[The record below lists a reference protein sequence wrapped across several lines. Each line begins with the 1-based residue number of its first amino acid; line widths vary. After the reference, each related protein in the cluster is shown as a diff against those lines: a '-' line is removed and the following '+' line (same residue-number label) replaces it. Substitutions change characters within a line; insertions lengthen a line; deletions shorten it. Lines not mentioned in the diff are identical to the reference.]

1 MILNRI
7 FTDREFGPI
16 MVRKNSRSR
25 SISIRVRA
33 SEGRTGCRISVT
45 VPYSRT
51 LQDGIDYLNTR
62 RDWVREALKKQEKVN
77 ASAQIHD
84 GFVMRTLLSQ
94 IVFRPS
100 GEVSPVLPSDA
111 APAGKLSFRIRTS
124 VIDNPQ
130 DSGRLWLSLD
140 NPTHIRI
147 VEVPAGFQ
155 LPTLAQVNDGVIPS
169 CAASVVKPS
178 SVSGYSTLVGLL
190 NPNFSV
196 VKPSSVSGEVSG
208 FFGHASDVQGQGF
221 CDKATGP
228 VSPSAHSG
236 SGFSAPNVIPQ
247 KALRD
252 VLVELL
258 REEAKILLP
267 QKLSYFSDQYG
278 FHFHKVTIKHNSSNW
293 GSCSRAGNINLNLN
307 LIRLPEPLCDYVLLH
322 ELCHLK
328 EPNHGPRFHAL
339 LERLCLSNIRHLI
352 DLGSPDAMKYRA
364 WIDNIDASDSSAA
377 STSSSSFRLFKP
389 SSSRPSMTPL
399 NEVLSREISK
409 WRLL

>member
-1 MILNRI
+1 
-7 FTDREFGPI
+7 

-45 VPYSRT
+45 IPYSRT

-111 APAGKLSFRIRTS
+111 APARRLSFKVRTS

-140 NPTHIRI
+140 KPTHIRI
-147 VEVPAGFQ
+147 IEVPAGFQ
-155 LPTLAQVNDGVIPS
+155 LPPLAQVNDGVIPS

-178 SVSGYSTLVGLL
+178 SVSGD
-190 NPNFSV
+190 
-196 VKPSSVSGEVSG
+196 VSG
-208 FFGHASDVQGQGF
+208 FFGHASDVQGQVF
-221 CDKATGP
+221 CDKAHGT
-228 VSPSAHSG
+228 VSPSSHSG
-236 SGFSAPNVIPQ
+236 SGFSAPNVVSQ

-252 VLVELL
+252 VLVEVL

-293 GSCSRAGNINLNLN
+293 GSCSHAGNINLNLN

-328 EPNHGPRFHAL
+328 EQNHGPHFHAL

-364 WIDNIDASDSSAA
+364 WIDNFDDSDSSAV
-377 STSSSSFRLFKP
+377 STSSSFFRLFKP

>member
-1 MILNRI
+1 
-7 FTDREFGPI
+7 

-62 RDWVREALKKQEKVN
+62 RDWVREALRKQEKVN

-100 GEVSPVLPSDA
+100 GEVSPVLPLDVASA
-111 APAGKLSFRIRTS
+111 RRLSFKVRTS

-140 NPTHIRI
+140 KPTHIRI
-147 VEVPAGFQ
+147 IEVPAGF
-155 LPTLAQVNDGVIPS
+155 S
-169 CAASVVKPS
+169 ASYV
-178 SVSGYSTLVGLL
+178 
-190 NPNFSV
+190 
-196 VKPSSVSGEVSG
+196 
-208 FFGHASDVQGQGF
+208 AS
-221 CDKATGP
+221 
-228 VSPSAHSG
+228 
-236 SGFSAPNVIPQ
+236 Q

-252 VLVELL
+252 VLVEVL

-364 WIDNIDASDSSAA
+364 WIDNLDASDSSAA
-377 STSSSSFRLFKP
+377 STSSSFFRLFKP
-389 SSSRPSMTPL
+389 SSSRPTMTPL

>member
-1 MILNRI
+1 
-7 FTDREFGPI
+7 
-16 MVRKNSRSR
+16 
-25 SISIRVRA
+25 
-33 SEGRTGCRISVT
+33 
-45 VPYSRT
+45 
-51 LQDGIDYLNTR
+51 
-62 RDWVREALKKQEKVN
+62 
-77 ASAQIHD
+77 
-84 GFVMRTLLSQ
+84 MRTLLSQ

-100 GEVSPVLPSDA
+100 GEVPPVLPSDA
-111 APAGKLSFRIRTS
+111 ALARRLSFKVRTS

-147 VEVPAGFQ
+147 IEVPAGFR
-155 LPTLAQVNDGVIPS
+155 LPPSAQANANVD
-169 CAASVVKPS
+169 PS
-178 SVSGYSTLVGLL
+178 S
-190 NPNFSV
+190 
-196 VKPSSVSGEVSG
+196 
-208 FFGHASDVQGQGF
+208 
-221 CDKATGP
+221 
-228 VSPSAHSG
+228 
-236 SGFSAPNVIPQ
+236 VIPQ

-252 VLVELL
+252 VLVEVL

-267 QKLSYFSDQYG
+267 QKLAYFAEQYG
-278 FHFHKVTIKHNSSNW
+278 FKFGKVTVKHNSSNW

-364 WIDNIDASDSSAA
+364 WIDNLDASDSSAA
-377 STSSSSFRLFKP
+377 STSPSFFRLFKP
-389 SSSRPSMTPL
+389 SSSRPTMTPL

>member
-1 MILNRI
+1 
-7 FTDREFGPI
+7 

-62 RDWVREALKKQEKVN
+62 RDWVREALRKQEKVN

-94 IVFRPS
+94 IVFHPS
-100 GEVSPVLPSDA
+100 GEVSPVLPSA
-111 APAGKLSFRIRTS
+111 ASAGKLSFRIRTS

-140 NPTHIRI
+140 KPTHIRI
-147 VEVPAGFQ
+147 IEVPAGFQ
-155 LPTLAQVNDGVIPS
+155 LPPLAQVNDGVIPS

-178 SVSGYSTLVGLL
+178 SVSGD
-190 NPNFSV
+190 
-196 VKPSSVSGEVSG
+196 VSG
-208 FFGHASDVQGQGF
+208 FFGHASDVQGQAF
-221 CDKATGP
+221 CDKTTGP
-228 VSPSAHSG
+228 VSPSSHSG
-236 SGFSAPNVIPQ
+236 SGFPVPNVVFQ

-252 VLVELL
+252 VLVEVL

-364 WIDNIDASDSSAA
+364 WIDNLDASDSSAT
-377 STSSSSFRLFKP
+377 STSSSFFRLFKP

>member
-7 FTDREFGPI
+7 FTDSEFGPI

-111 APAGKLSFRIRTS
+111 APARRLSFKVRTS

-140 NPTHIRI
+140 KPTHIRI
-147 VEVPAGFQ
+147 IEVPA
-155 LPTLAQVNDGVIPS
+155 
-169 CAASVVKPS
+169 
-178 SVSGYSTLVGLL
+178 
-190 NPNFSV
+190 
-196 VKPSSVSGEVSG
+196 
-208 FFGHASDVQGQGF
+208 
-221 CDKATGP
+221 
-228 VSPSAHSG
+228 
-236 SGFSAPNVIPQ
+236 GFSAPNVISQ
-247 KALRD
+247 KSLRD
-252 VLVELL
+252 VLVEVL

-307 LIRLPEPLCDYVLLH
+307 LIRLTEPLCDYVLLH

-364 WIDNIDASDSSAA
+364 WIDNLDASDSSAA
-377 STSSSSFRLFKP
+377 STSSSFFRLFKP

-399 NEVLSREISK
+399 NEVISREISK

>member
-94 IVFRPS
+94 IVFHPS
-100 GEVSPVLPSDA
+100 EEVSPVLPSA
-111 APAGKLSFRIRTS
+111 ASAGKLSFRIRTS

-147 VEVPAGFQ
+147 IEVPAGFQ

-178 SVSGYSTLVGLL
+178 SVSGD
-190 NPNFSV
+190 
-196 VKPSSVSGEVSG
+196 VSG
-208 FFGHASDVQGQGF
+208 FFGHASDVQGQAF

-236 SGFSAPNVIPQ
+236 SGFSAPNVVSQ

-252 VLVELL
+252 VLVEVL

-364 WIDNIDASDSSAA
+364 WIDNLDASDSSAA

-389 SSSRPSMTPL
+389 SASRPSMTPL

>member
-1 MILNRI
+1 M
-7 FTDREFGPI
+7 EFGPI

-62 RDWVREALKKQEKVN
+62 RDWVREALRKQEKVN
-77 ASAQIHD
+77 AGAQIHD

-100 GEVSPVLPSDA
+100 GEVSPVLHSDA
-111 APAGKLSFRIRTS
+111 ASARRLSFKVRTS

-147 VEVPAGFQ
+147 IEVPAGF
-155 LPTLAQVNDGVIPS
+155 
-169 CAASVVKPS
+169 
-178 SVSGYSTLVGLL
+178 
-190 NPNFSV
+190 
-196 VKPSSVSGEVSG
+196 
-208 FFGHASDVQGQGF
+208 
-221 CDKATGP
+221 
-228 VSPSAHSG
+228 
-236 SGFSAPNVIPQ
+236 SAPNFVSQ

-252 VLVELL
+252 VLVEVL

-278 FHFHKVTIKHNSSNW
+278 FHFHKVAIKHNSSNW
-293 GSCSRAGNINLNLN
+293 GSCSHAGNINLNLN

-364 WIDNIDASDSSAA
+364 WIDNLDASDSSAT
-377 STSSSSFRLFKP
+377 STSSSFFRLFKP

>member
-1 MILNRI
+1 MLQSDLAMILNRI

-111 APAGKLSFRIRTS
+111 APARRLSFKVRTS

-140 NPTHIRI
+140 KPTHIRI
-147 VEVPAGFQ
+147 IEVPA
-155 LPTLAQVNDGVIPS
+155 
-169 CAASVVKPS
+169 
-178 SVSGYSTLVGLL
+178 
-190 NPNFSV
+190 
-196 VKPSSVSGEVSG
+196 
-208 FFGHASDVQGQGF
+208 
-221 CDKATGP
+221 
-228 VSPSAHSG
+228 
-236 SGFSAPNVIPQ
+236 GFSAPNVVSQ

-252 VLVELL
+252 VLVEVL

-352 DLGSPDAMKYRA
+352 DLGSPDAMEYRA
-364 WIDNIDASDSSAA
+364 WIDNLDASDSSAA
-377 STSSSSFRLFKP
+377 STSSSFFRLFKP

-409 WRLL
+409 WHLL

>member
-1 MILNRI
+1 
-7 FTDREFGPI
+7 

-77 ASAQIHD
+77 AGAQIHD

-111 APAGKLSFRIRTS
+111 APARRLSFKVRTS

-147 VEVPAGFQ
+147 IEVPAGFR
-155 LPTLAQVNDGVIPS
+155 LPPSAKVN
-169 CAASVVKPS
+169 ASVDPS
-178 SVSGYSTLVGLL
+178 S
-190 NPNFSV
+190 
-196 VKPSSVSGEVSG
+196 
-208 FFGHASDVQGQGF
+208 A
-221 CDKATGP
+221 
-228 VSPSAHSG
+228 
-236 SGFSAPNVIPQ
+236 IPQ

-252 VLVELL
+252 VLTEVL

-267 QKLSYFSDQYG
+267 QKLSYFAGQYG
-278 FHFHKVTIKHNSSNW
+278 FKFRKVTIKHNSSNW

-328 EPNHGPRFHAL
+328 EPNHGPHFHAL

-364 WIDNIDASDSSAA
+364 WIDNLDASGSSAT
-377 STSSSSFRLFKP
+377 SISSSFFRLFKP

>member
-77 ASAQIHD
+77 AGAQIHD

-100 GEVSPVLPSDA
+100 GEVSPILPSDA
-111 APAGKLSFRIRTS
+111 ASAGKLSFGIRTS

-140 NPTHIRI
+140 KPTHIRI
-147 VEVPAGFQ
+147 IEVPAGF
-155 LPTLAQVNDGVIPS
+155 
-169 CAASVVKPS
+169 
-178 SVSGYSTLVGLL
+178 
-190 NPNFSV
+190 
-196 VKPSSVSGEVSG
+196 
-208 FFGHASDVQGQGF
+208 
-221 CDKATGP
+221 
-228 VSPSAHSG
+228 
-236 SGFSAPNVIPQ
+236 SAPNAASQ

-252 VLVELL
+252 VLVEVL

-267 QKLSYFSDQYG
+267 QKLLYFSDQYG

-364 WIDNIDASDSSAA
+364 WIDNLDASDSSAA
-377 STSSSSFRLFKP
+377 STSSSFFRLFKP

>member
-1 MILNRI
+1 
-7 FTDREFGPI
+7 

-62 RDWVREALKKQEKVN
+62 RDWVRDALRKQEKVN
-77 ASAQIHD
+77 AGAQIHD

-100 GEVSPVLPSDA
+100 GEVPPVLPSA
-111 APAGKLSFRIRTS
+111 ASAGKLSFRIRTS

-140 NPTHIRI
+140 KPTHIRI
-147 VEVPAGFQ
+147 IEVPAGF
-155 LPTLAQVNDGVIPS
+155 P
-169 CAASVVKPS
+169 
-178 SVSGYSTLVGLL
+178 
-190 NPNFSV
+190 
-196 VKPSSVSGEVSG
+196 E
-208 FFGHASDVQGQGF
+208 
-221 CDKATGP
+221 
-228 VSPSAHSG
+228 
-236 SGFSAPNVIPQ
+236 PNVVSQ

-252 VLVELL
+252 VLVEVL

-364 WIDNIDASDSSAA
+364 WIDNLNASDSSAA
-377 STSSSSFRLFKP
+377 STSSSFFRLFKP

>member
-1 MILNRI
+1 M
-7 FTDREFGPI
+7 EFGPI

-94 IVFRPS
+94 IVFHPS
-100 GEVSPVLPSDA
+100 GEVSPVLPSA
-111 APAGKLSFRIRTS
+111 ASAGKLSFRIRTS

-140 NPTHIRI
+140 KPTHIRI
-147 VEVPAGFQ
+147 IEVHAGFQ
-155 LPTLAQVNDGVIPS
+155 LPPSAQVNDGVIPS

-178 SVSGYSTLVGLL
+178 SVSGD
-190 NPNFSV
+190 
-196 VKPSSVSGEVSG
+196 VSG
-208 FFGHASDVQGQGF
+208 FFGHASDVQGQAF

-364 WIDNIDASDSSAA
+364 WIDNLDASDSSAA
-377 STSSSSFRLFKP
+377 SPSSSFFRLFKP

>member
-1 MILNRI
+1 MALNRI

-25 SISIRVRA
+25 SIRIRVRA

-51 LQDGIDYLNTR
+51 MQDGIDYLNTR

-77 ASAQIHD
+77 AGAQIHD

-111 APAGKLSFRIRTS
+111 APARRLSFKVRTS

-140 NPTHIRI
+140 KPTHIRI
-147 VEVPAGFQ
+147 IEAPAGFL
-155 LPTLAQVNDGVIPS
+155 LPPSAKVN
-169 CAASVVKPS
+169 ASVDPS
-178 SVSGYSTLVGLL
+178 S
-190 NPNFSV
+190 
-196 VKPSSVSGEVSG
+196 
-208 FFGHASDVQGQGF
+208 A
-221 CDKATGP
+221 
-228 VSPSAHSG
+228 
-236 SGFSAPNVIPQ
+236 IPQ

-252 VLVELL
+252 VLAEVL

-267 QKLSYFSDQYG
+267 QKLSYFAGQYG
-278 FHFHKVTIKHNSSNW
+278 FKFRKVTIKHNSSNW

-328 EPNHGPRFHAL
+328 EPNHGPHFHAL

-364 WIDNIDASDSSAA
+364 WIDNLDASGSSAT
-377 STSSSSFRLFKP
+377 SISSSFFRLFKP
-389 SSSRPSMTPL
+389 SSSRPAMTPL
-399 NEVLSREISK
+399 NEVFSREISK

>member
-1 MILNRI
+1 MILNRV

-62 RDWVREALKKQEKVN
+62 RDWVREALRKQEKVN

-100 GEVSPVLPSDA
+100 GEIPPVLPSDA

-140 NPTHIRI
+140 KPTHIRI
-147 VEVPAGFQ
+147 IEVPA
-155 LPTLAQVNDGVIPS
+155 
-169 CAASVVKPS
+169 
-178 SVSGYSTLVGLL
+178 
-190 NPNFSV
+190 
-196 VKPSSVSGEVSG
+196 
-208 FFGHASDVQGQGF
+208 
-221 CDKATGP
+221 
-228 VSPSAHSG
+228 
-236 SGFSAPNVIPQ
+236 GFSAPNVVSQ

-252 VLVELL
+252 VLVEVL

-364 WIDNIDASDSSAA
+364 WIDNLDASDSS
-377 STSSSSFRLFKP
+377 SSSSLSAAITNLFKS
-389 SSSRPSMTPL
+389 SSSRPTMTPL

>member
-1 MILNRI
+1 
-7 FTDREFGPI
+7 

-62 RDWVREALKKQEKVN
+62 RDWVREALRKQEKVN

-100 GEVSPVLPSDA
+100 GEIPPVLPSDA
-111 APAGKLSFRIRTS
+111 APARRLSFKVRTS

-147 VEVPAGFQ
+147 IEVPA
-155 LPTLAQVNDGVIPS
+155 
-169 CAASVVKPS
+169 
-178 SVSGYSTLVGLL
+178 
-190 NPNFSV
+190 
-196 VKPSSVSGEVSG
+196 
-208 FFGHASDVQGQGF
+208 
-221 CDKATGP
+221 
-228 VSPSAHSG
+228 
-236 SGFSAPNVIPQ
+236 GFSAPNVVSQ

-252 VLVELL
+252 VLVEVL

-364 WIDNIDASDSSAA
+364 WIDNFDDSDSSAV
-377 STSSSSFRLFKP
+377 STSSSFFRLFKP

>member
-1 MILNRI
+1 MPQSDLPMILNRI
-7 FTDREFGPI
+7 FTDKEFGPI

-62 RDWVREALKKQEKVN
+62 RDWVREALRKQEKVN

-100 GEVSPVLPSDA
+100 SQVRPVLLSA
-111 APAGKLSFRIRTS
+111 TAPAGKLSFRIRTS

-140 NPTHIRI
+140 KPTHIRI
-147 VEVPAGFQ
+147 VEAPAGFR
-155 LPTLAQVNDGVIPS
+155 LPPSAQVNANVDPS
-169 CAASVVKPS
+169 FASGSVDVAGISGSCNASGSVVPS
-178 SVSGYSTLVGLL
+178 SGT
-190 NPNFSV
+190 
-196 VKPSSVSGEVSG
+196 
-208 FFGHASDVQGQGF
+208 
-221 CDKATGP
+221 
-228 VSPSAHSG
+228 SP
-236 SGFSAPNVIPQ
+236 VIPQ
-247 KALRD
+247 KPLRD
-252 VLVELL
+252 VLAEVL

-267 QKLSYFSDQYG
+267 QKLSYFAGQYG
-278 FHFHKVTIKHNSSNW
+278 FKFRKVTIKHNSSNW

-328 EPNHGPRFHAL
+328 EPNHGPHFHAL

-352 DLGSPDAMKYRA
+352 DLGSPDAMKYHA
-364 WIDNIDASDSSAA
+364 WLENADAKGSSSASLSA
-377 STSSSSFRLFKP
+377 TLTNLFKSP
-389 SSSRPSMTPL
+389 SRPSMPPL
-399 NEVLSREISK
+399 NEVLSREVSK

>member
-1 MILNRI
+1 MPQSDFPMVLNRI
-7 FTDREFGPI
+7 FTDKEFGPI

-77 ASAQIHD
+77 SGAQIHD

-100 GEVSPVLPSDA
+100 GQVSPILTSGP

-140 NPTHIRI
+140 KPTHIRI
-147 VEVPAGFQ
+147 IEAPAGFR
-155 LPTLAQVNDGVIPS
+155 LPPSAQVNANVN
-169 CAASVVKPS
+169 PS
-178 SVSGYSTLVGLL
+178 S
-190 NPNFSV
+190 
-196 VKPSSVSGEVSG
+196 
-208 FFGHASDVQGQGF
+208 A
-221 CDKATGP
+221 
-228 VSPSAHSG
+228 SG
-236 SGFSAPNVIPQ
+236 SGDVAGISGSCNASGSVVPSSGTSPVIPQ

-252 VLVELL
+252 VLAEVL

-267 QKLSYFSDQYG
+267 QKLSYFAEQYG
-278 FHFHKVTIKHNSSNW
+278 FKFRKVTIKHNSSNW

-328 EPNHGPRFHAL
+328 EPNHGPHFHAL

-352 DLGSPDAMKYRA
+352 DLGSPDAMKYHA
-364 WIDNIDASDSSAA
+364 WLENADAMASSSASLSA
-377 STSSSSFRLFKP
+377 TLTNLFKSP
-389 SSSRPSMTPL
+389 SRPSMPPL
-399 NEVLSREISK
+399 NEVLSREVSK

>member
-1 MILNRI
+1 
-7 FTDREFGPI
+7 

-100 GEVSPVLPSDA
+100 GEVLPVLPSDA
-111 APAGKLSFRIRTS
+111 APARRLSFKVRTS

-140 NPTHIRI
+140 KPTHIRI
-147 VEVPAGFQ
+147 IEVPAGFQ
-155 LPTLAQVNDGVIPS
+155 LPPLAQVNDGVIPS

-178 SVSGYSTLVGLL
+178 SVSGD
-190 NPNFSV
+190 
-196 VKPSSVSGEVSG
+196 VSG
-208 FFGHASDVQGQGF
+208 FFGHASDVQGQAF

-236 SGFSAPNVIPQ
+236 SGFSAPNVVSQ

-252 VLVELL
+252 VLVEVL

-267 QKLSYFSDQYG
+267 QKLLYFSDQYG

-328 EPNHGPRFHAL
+328 EPNHGPHFHAL

-364 WIDNIDASDSSAA
+364 WIDNLDASDSSAA
-377 STSSSSFRLFKP
+377 STSSSFFRLFKP

>member
-1 MILNRI
+1 
-7 FTDREFGPI
+7 

-62 RDWVREALKKQEKVN
+62 RDWVREALRKQEKVN

-147 VEVPAGFQ
+147 IEVPAGFQ
-155 LPTLAQVNDGVIPS
+155 LPPLAQVNDGVIPS
-169 CAASVVKPS
+169 CAASK
-178 SVSGYSTLVGLL
+178 
-190 NPNFSV
+190 

-208 FFGHASDVQGQGF
+208 SFGHASDGQGQGF
-221 CDKATGP
+221 CDKAPGP

-236 SGFSAPNVIPQ
+236 SGFSAPNVVSQ
-247 KALRD
+247 KALKD

-364 WIDNIDASDSSAA
+364 WIDNLDASDSSAA
-377 STSSSSFRLFKP
+377 SPSSSFFRLFKP
-389 SSSRPSMTPL
+389 SASRPSMTPL

>member
-1 MILNRI
+1 
-7 FTDREFGPI
+7 

-45 VPYSRT
+45 VPYSST

-62 RDWVREALKKQEKVN
+62 RDWVREALRKQEKVN

-100 GEVSPVLPSDA
+100 GEVPPVLPSDA
-111 APAGKLSFRIRTS
+111 APARRLSFKVRTS

-147 VEVPAGFQ
+147 IEVP
-155 LPTLAQVNDGVIPS
+155 V
-169 CAASVVKPS
+169 
-178 SVSGYSTLVGLL
+178 
-190 NPNFSV
+190 
-196 VKPSSVSGEVSG
+196 
-208 FFGHASDVQGQGF
+208 
-221 CDKATGP
+221 
-228 VSPSAHSG
+228 
-236 SGFSAPNVIPQ
+236 GFSASNVASQ

-252 VLVELL
+252 VLVEVL

-364 WIDNIDASDSSAA
+364 WIDNLDASDSSAT
-377 STSSSSFRLFKP
+377 STSSSFFRLFKP

>member
-1 MILNRI
+1 MAMILNRI

-25 SISIRVRA
+25 SICIRVRA
-33 SEGRTGCRISVT
+33 SEGRTGCHISVT

-51 LQDGIDYLNTR
+51 MQDGIDYLNTR
-62 RDWVREALKKQEKVN
+62 RDWVREALRKQEKVN

-111 APAGKLSFRIRTS
+111 APARRLSFKVRTS

-140 NPTHIRI
+140 KPTHIRI
-147 VEVPAGFQ
+147 IEAPAGFL
-155 LPTLAQVNDGVIPS
+155 LPPSAKVN
-169 CAASVVKPS
+169 ASVDPS
-178 SVSGYSTLVGLL
+178 S
-190 NPNFSV
+190 
-196 VKPSSVSGEVSG
+196 
-208 FFGHASDVQGQGF
+208 A
-221 CDKATGP
+221 
-228 VSPSAHSG
+228 
-236 SGFSAPNVIPQ
+236 IPQ

-252 VLVELL
+252 VLAEVL

-267 QKLSYFSDQYG
+267 QKLSYFAGQYG
-278 FHFHKVTIKHNSSNW
+278 FKFRKVTIKHNSSNW

-328 EPNHGPRFHAL
+328 EPNHGPHFHAL

-364 WIDNIDASDSSAA
+364 WIDNLDASDSSAA
-377 STSSSSFRLFKP
+377 STSSSFFRLFKP

>member
-1 MILNRI
+1 
-7 FTDREFGPI
+7 
-16 MVRKNSRSR
+16 
-25 SISIRVRA
+25 
-33 SEGRTGCRISVT
+33 
-45 VPYSRT
+45 
-51 LQDGIDYLNTR
+51 
-62 RDWVREALKKQEKVN
+62 
-77 ASAQIHD
+77 
-84 GFVMRTLLSQ
+84 MRTLLSQ

-140 NPTHIRI
+140 KPTHIRI
-147 VEVPAGFQ
+147 IEVPAGF
-155 LPTLAQVNDGVIPS
+155 
-169 CAASVVKPS
+169 SV
-178 SVSGYSTLVGLL
+178 
-190 NPNFSV
+190 
-196 VKPSSVSGEVSG
+196 
-208 FFGHASDVQGQGF
+208 
-221 CDKATGP
+221 
-228 VSPSAHSG
+228 
-236 SGFSAPNVIPQ
+236 PNVISQ

-252 VLVELL
+252 VLVEVL

-364 WIDNIDASDSSAA
+364 WIDNLDASDSSVS
-377 STSSSSFRLFKP
+377 STSSSFFLLFKP

>member
-94 IVFRPS
+94 IVFRSS

-140 NPTHIRI
+140 KPTHIRI
-147 VEVPAGFQ
+147 IEAPAGF
-155 LPTLAQVNDGVIPS
+155 S
-169 CAASVVKPS
+169 
-178 SVSGYSTLVGLL
+178 
-190 NPNFSV
+190 
-196 VKPSSVSGEVSG
+196 E
-208 FFGHASDVQGQGF
+208 
-221 CDKATGP
+221 
-228 VSPSAHSG
+228 
-236 SGFSAPNVIPQ
+236 PNVVSQ

-252 VLVELL
+252 VLVEVL

-307 LIRLPEPLCDYVLLH
+307 LIRLPEPLCDYVILH

-364 WIDNIDASDSSAA
+364 WIDNLNASDSSAT
-377 STSSSSFRLFKP
+377 SPSSSFFRLFKP

>member
-62 RDWVREALKKQEKVN
+62 RDWVREALRKQEKVN

-147 VEVPAGFQ
+147 IEVPAGFQ
-155 LPTLAQVNDGVIPS
+155 LPPSAQVNDGVIPS

-178 SVSGYSTLVGLL
+178 SVSGD
-190 NPNFSV
+190 
-196 VKPSSVSGEVSG
+196 VSGY
-208 FFGHASDVQGQGF
+208 FGHASDVQGQGF
-221 CDKATGP
+221 CDKATGT
-228 VSPSAHSG
+228 VCPSVHSG
-236 SGFSAPNVIPQ
+236 SGFPVPNVVSQ

-252 VLVELL
+252 VLVEVL

-364 WIDNIDASDSSAA
+364 WIDNLDASDSSAA
-377 STSSSSFRLFKP
+377 STSSSFFRLFKP
-389 SSSRPSMTPL
+389 SASRPSMTPL

>member
-1 MILNRI
+1 
-7 FTDREFGPI
+7 

-62 RDWVREALKKQEKVN
+62 RDWVREALRKQEKVN

-100 GEVSPVLPSDA
+100 GEVSPVLPSA
-111 APAGKLSFRIRTS
+111 ASAGKLSFRIRTS

-140 NPTHIRI
+140 KPTHIRI
-147 VEVPAGFQ
+147 VEVPAGF
-155 LPTLAQVNDGVIPS
+155 
-169 CAASVVKPS
+169 
-178 SVSGYSTLVGLL
+178 
-190 NPNFSV
+190 
-196 VKPSSVSGEVSG
+196 
-208 FFGHASDVQGQGF
+208 
-221 CDKATGP
+221 
-228 VSPSAHSG
+228 
-236 SGFSAPNVIPQ
+236 SAPNVVSQ

-252 VLVELL
+252 VLVEVL

-364 WIDNIDASDSSAA
+364 WIDNLDASG
-377 STSSSSFRLFKP
+377 SSSSSSLSAAITNLFKS
-389 SSSRPSMTPL
+389 SSSRPTMTPL

>member
-62 RDWVREALKKQEKVN
+62 RDWVREALRKQEKVN
-77 ASAQIHD
+77 AGAQIHD

-111 APAGKLSFRIRTS
+111 AQAGKLSFRIRTS

-140 NPTHIRI
+140 KPTHIRI
-147 VEVPAGFQ
+147 IEVPAGFQ
-155 LPTLAQVNDGVIPS
+155 LPPLAQVNDGVIPS

-178 SVSGYSTLVGLL
+178 SVSGD
-190 NPNFSV
+190 
-196 VKPSSVSGEVSG
+196 VSG
-208 FFGHASDVQGQGF
+208 FFGHVSDVQGQAS

-252 VLVELL
+252 VLVEVL

-267 QKLSYFSDQYG
+267 QKLSYFAGQYG
-278 FHFHKVTIKHNSSNW
+278 FKFHKVTIKHNSSNW

-364 WIDNIDASDSSAA
+364 WIDNLDASDSSAA
-377 STSSSSFRLFKP
+377 SPSSSFFRLFKP

>member
-1 MILNRI
+1 
-7 FTDREFGPI
+7 

-140 NPTHIRI
+140 KPTHIRI
-147 VEVPAGFQ
+147 IEVPAGF
-155 LPTLAQVNDGVIPS
+155 S
-169 CAASVVKPS
+169 ASYV
-178 SVSGYSTLVGLL
+178 
-190 NPNFSV
+190 
-196 VKPSSVSGEVSG
+196 
-208 FFGHASDVQGQGF
+208 AS
-221 CDKATGP
+221 
-228 VSPSAHSG
+228 
-236 SGFSAPNVIPQ
+236 Q

-252 VLVELL
+252 VLVEVL

-328 EPNHGPRFHAL
+328 EPNHGPLFHAL

-364 WIDNIDASDSSAA
+364 WIDNLDASDSSAT
-377 STSSSSFRLFKP
+377 STSSSFFRLFKS
-389 SSSRPSMTPL
+389 SSSRPTMTPL

>member
-1 MILNRI
+1 
-7 FTDREFGPI
+7 

-111 APAGKLSFRIRTS
+111 APARRLSFKVRTS

-140 NPTHIRI
+140 KPTHIRI
-147 VEVPAGFQ
+147 IEVPA
-155 LPTLAQVNDGVIPS
+155 
-169 CAASVVKPS
+169 
-178 SVSGYSTLVGLL
+178 
-190 NPNFSV
+190 
-196 VKPSSVSGEVSG
+196 
-208 FFGHASDVQGQGF
+208 
-221 CDKATGP
+221 
-228 VSPSAHSG
+228 
-236 SGFSAPNVIPQ
+236 GFSAPNVVSQ

-252 VLVELL
+252 VLVEVL

-352 DLGSPDAMKYRA
+352 DLGSPDAMKYRT
-364 WIDNIDASDSSAA
+364 WIDNLDASDSSA
-377 STSSSSFRLFKP
+377 TSSSPSFFRLFKP
-389 SSSRPSMTPL
+389 SSSHPSMTPL

>member
-1 MILNRI
+1 
-7 FTDREFGPI
+7 

-62 RDWVREALKKQEKVN
+62 RDWVREALRKQEKVN

-100 GEVSPVLPSDA
+100 GEVPPVLPSDA
-111 APAGKLSFRIRTS
+111 APARRLSFKVRTS

-140 NPTHIRI
+140 KPTHIRI
-147 VEVPAGFQ
+147 IEVPAGF
-155 LPTLAQVNDGVIPS
+155 
-169 CAASVVKPS
+169 SV
-178 SVSGYSTLVGLL
+178 
-190 NPNFSV
+190 
-196 VKPSSVSGEVSG
+196 
-208 FFGHASDVQGQGF
+208 
-221 CDKATGP
+221 
-228 VSPSAHSG
+228 
-236 SGFSAPNVIPQ
+236 PNVVSQ

-252 VLVELL
+252 VLVEVL

-364 WIDNIDASDSSAA
+364 WIDNLDASDSSAA
-377 STSSSSFRLFKP
+377 STSPSFFRLFKP
-389 SSSRPSMTPL
+389 SSFRPSMTPL

-409 WRLL
+409 WCLL

>member
-147 VEVPAGFQ
+147 IEVPAGFQ
-155 LPTLAQVNDGVIPS
+155 LPPSAQVNDGVIPS

-178 SVSGYSTLVGLL
+178 SVSGDI
-190 NPNFSV
+190 
-196 VKPSSVSGEVSG
+196 SG

-221 CDKATGP
+221 CDKTTGP

-236 SGFSAPNVIPQ
+236 SGFSAPNVVSQ

-364 WIDNIDASDSSAA
+364 WIDNLVASDSSAA
-377 STSSSSFRLFKP
+377 SASSSFFRLFKP
-389 SSSRPSMTPL
+389 SASRPSMTPL

>member
-1 MILNRI
+1 MPQSDLTMVLNRI
-7 FTDREFGPI
+7 FTDKEFGPI

-62 RDWVREALKKQEKVN
+62 RDWVREALRKQEKVN
-77 ASAQIHD
+77 AGAQIHD

-100 GEVSPVLPSDA
+100 GEVSPVLPSA

-147 VEVPAGFQ
+147 IEAPA
-155 LPTLAQVNDGVIPS
+155 
-169 CAASVVKPS
+169 
-178 SVSGYSTLVGLL
+178 
-190 NPNFSV
+190 
-196 VKPSSVSGEVSG
+196 
-208 FFGHASDVQGQGF
+208 
-221 CDKATGP
+221 
-228 VSPSAHSG
+228 
-236 SGFSAPNVIPQ
+236 GFSAPNVASQ

-252 VLVELL
+252 VLVEVL

-307 LIRLPEPLCDYVLLH
+307 LIRLTEPLCDYVLLH

-364 WIDNIDASDSSAA
+364 WIDNLDASDSSAA
-377 STSSSSFRLFKP
+377 STSSSFFRLFKP

>member
-1 MILNRI
+1 MPQSDFPMVLNRI
-7 FTDREFGPI
+7 FTDKEFGPI

-33 SEGRTGCRISVT
+33 SEGRTGCRISIT

-77 ASAQIHD
+77 AGAQIHD

-140 NPTHIRI
+140 KPTHIRI
-147 VEVPAGFQ
+147 IEAPA
-155 LPTLAQVNDGVIPS
+155 
-169 CAASVVKPS
+169 
-178 SVSGYSTLVGLL
+178 
-190 NPNFSV
+190 
-196 VKPSSVSGEVSG
+196 
-208 FFGHASDVQGQGF
+208 
-221 CDKATGP
+221 
-228 VSPSAHSG
+228 
-236 SGFSAPNVIPQ
+236 GFSAPNVVSQ

-252 VLVELL
+252 VLVEVL

-364 WIDNIDASDSSAA
+364 WIDNLDASDSSAA
-377 STSSSSFRLFKP
+377 STSSSFFRLFKP
-389 SSSRPSMTPL
+389 SSSSPSMTPL

>member
-1 MILNRI
+1 
-7 FTDREFGPI
+7 

-62 RDWVREALKKQEKVN
+62 RDWVREALRKQEKVN

-100 GEVSPVLPSDA
+100 GEVPPVLPSDA
-111 APAGKLSFRIRTS
+111 APARRLSFKVRTS
-124 VIDNPQ
+124 VIDNLQ

-147 VEVPAGFQ
+147 IEVPAGF
-155 LPTLAQVNDGVIPS
+155 S
-169 CAASVVKPS
+169 ASYV
-178 SVSGYSTLVGLL
+178 
-190 NPNFSV
+190 
-196 VKPSSVSGEVSG
+196 
-208 FFGHASDVQGQGF
+208 AS
-221 CDKATGP
+221 
-228 VSPSAHSG
+228 
-236 SGFSAPNVIPQ
+236 Q

-252 VLVELL
+252 VLVEVL

-364 WIDNIDASDSSAA
+364 WIDNLDASDSSAA
-377 STSSSSFRLFKP
+377 STSSSFFRLFKP
-389 SSSRPSMTPL
+389 SSSSPSMTPL

>member
-1 MILNRI
+1 
-7 FTDREFGPI
+7 

-100 GEVSPVLPSDA
+100 GEVPPVLPSDA
-111 APAGKLSFRIRTS
+111 APAGRLSFKVRTS

-140 NPTHIRI
+140 KPTHIRI
-147 VEVPAGFQ
+147 IEVPAGF
-155 LPTLAQVNDGVIPS
+155 S
-169 CAASVVKPS
+169 
-178 SVSGYSTLVGLL
+178 
-190 NPNFSV
+190 
-196 VKPSSVSGEVSG
+196 E
-208 FFGHASDVQGQGF
+208 
-221 CDKATGP
+221 
-228 VSPSAHSG
+228 
-236 SGFSAPNVIPQ
+236 PNVVSQ

-252 VLVELL
+252 VLVEVL

-328 EPNHGPRFHAL
+328 EPNHGPHFHAL

-364 WIDNIDASDSSAA
+364 WIDNFDDSDSSAV
-377 STSSSSFRLFKP
+377 STSSSFFRLFKP

>member
-62 RDWVREALKKQEKVN
+62 RDWVREALRKQEKVN

-111 APAGKLSFRIRTS
+111 APACRLSFKVRTS

-140 NPTHIRI
+140 KPTHIRI
-147 VEVPAGFQ
+147 IEVPA
-155 LPTLAQVNDGVIPS
+155 
-169 CAASVVKPS
+169 
-178 SVSGYSTLVGLL
+178 
-190 NPNFSV
+190 
-196 VKPSSVSGEVSG
+196 
-208 FFGHASDVQGQGF
+208 
-221 CDKATGP
+221 
-228 VSPSAHSG
+228 
-236 SGFSAPNVIPQ
+236 GFSAPNVVSQ

-252 VLVELL
+252 VLVEVL

-364 WIDNIDASDSSAA
+364 WIDNLDASDSSAA
-377 STSSSSFRLFKP
+377 STSSSFFRLFKP
-389 SSSRPSMTPL
+389 SSSRPTMTPL

>member
-62 RDWVREALKKQEKVN
+62 RDWVREALRKQEKVN
-77 ASAQIHD
+77 ANAQIHD

-100 GEVSPVLPSDA
+100 GEVPPVLPSDA

-140 NPTHIRI
+140 KPTHIRI
-147 VEVPAGFQ
+147 IEVPAGF
-155 LPTLAQVNDGVIPS
+155 
-169 CAASVVKPS
+169 
-178 SVSGYSTLVGLL
+178 
-190 NPNFSV
+190 
-196 VKPSSVSGEVSG
+196 
-208 FFGHASDVQGQGF
+208 
-221 CDKATGP
+221 
-228 VSPSAHSG
+228 
-236 SGFSAPNVIPQ
+236 SAPNFVSQ

-252 VLVELL
+252 VLVEVL

-364 WIDNIDASDSSAA
+364 WIDNLDASDSSAA
-377 STSSSSFRLFKP
+377 STSSSFFRLFKP

>member
-1 MILNRI
+1 MPQSDFAMILNRI
-7 FTDREFGPI
+7 FTDMEFGPI

-77 ASAQIHD
+77 AGAQIHD

-100 GEVSPVLPSDA
+100 SQVRPVLTSDS

-140 NPTHIRI
+140 KPTHIRI
-147 VEVPAGFQ
+147 IEAPASFR
-155 LPTLAQVNDGVIPS
+155 LPPSAQVN
-169 CAASVVKPS
+169 ANVKPS
-178 SVSGYSTLVGLL
+178 SASGSVDVAGVSGSCNASG
-190 NPNFSV
+190 SV
-196 VKPSSVSGEVSG
+196 VPSSG
-208 FFGHASDVQGQGF
+208 
-221 CDKATGP
+221 T
-228 VSPSAHSG
+228 SP
-236 SGFSAPNVIPQ
+236 VIPQ

-252 VLVELL
+252 VLAEVL

-267 QKLSYFSDQYG
+267 QKLSYFAGQYG
-278 FHFHKVTIKHNSSNW
+278 FKFRKVTIKHNSSNW

-328 EPNHGPRFHAL
+328 EPNHGPHFHAL

-364 WIDNIDASDSSAA
+364 WIDNLDDSDSSAT
-377 STSSSSFRLFKP
+377 SPSSSFFRLFKP

>member
-140 NPTHIRI
+140 KPTHIRI
-147 VEVPAGFQ
+147 IEVPAGFQ
-155 LPTLAQVNDGVIPS
+155 LPPSAQVNDGVIPS
-169 CAASVVKPS
+169 CAAS
-178 SVSGYSTLVGLL
+178 G
-190 NPNFSV
+190 
-196 VKPSSVSGEVSG
+196 VKPSSVSGEVLGS
-208 FFGHASDVQGQGF
+208 FGHASDGQGQGF

-252 VLVELL
+252 VLVEVL

-364 WIDNIDASDSSAA
+364 SIDNLDASDSSAT
-377 STSSSSFRLFKP
+377 SMSSSFFRLFKP
-389 SSSRPSMTPL
+389 SASRPSMTPL

>member
-1 MILNRI
+1 MPQSDLAMILNRI

-100 GEVSPVLPSDA
+100 GEVSPVLLSA
-111 APAGKLSFRIRTS
+111 ASAGKLSFRIRTS

-140 NPTHIRI
+140 KPTHIRI
-147 VEVPAGFQ
+147 IEVPA
-155 LPTLAQVNDGVIPS
+155 
-169 CAASVVKPS
+169 
-178 SVSGYSTLVGLL
+178 
-190 NPNFSV
+190 
-196 VKPSSVSGEVSG
+196 
-208 FFGHASDVQGQGF
+208 
-221 CDKATGP
+221 
-228 VSPSAHSG
+228 
-236 SGFSAPNVIPQ
+236 GFSAPNVASQ

-252 VLVELL
+252 VLVEVL

-364 WIDNIDASDSSAA
+364 WIDNLDASDSSAA

-389 SSSRPSMTPL
+389 SASRPSMTPL

>member
-1 MILNRI
+1 
-7 FTDREFGPI
+7 

-77 ASAQIHD
+77 AGAQIHE

-100 GEVSPVLPSDA
+100 GEVPPVLPSDA

-140 NPTHIRI
+140 KPTHIRI
-147 VEVPAGFQ
+147 IEVPA
-155 LPTLAQVNDGVIPS
+155 
-169 CAASVVKPS
+169 
-178 SVSGYSTLVGLL
+178 
-190 NPNFSV
+190 
-196 VKPSSVSGEVSG
+196 
-208 FFGHASDVQGQGF
+208 
-221 CDKATGP
+221 
-228 VSPSAHSG
+228 
-236 SGFSAPNVIPQ
+236 GFSAPNVVSQ

-252 VLVELL
+252 VLVEVL

-278 FHFHKVTIKHNSSNW
+278 FQFHKVTIKHNSSNW

-364 WIDNIDASDSSAA
+364 WIDNLDASDSSAA
-377 STSSSSFRLFKP
+377 STSSSFFRLFKP